1 MKPPQTVDEYLAAVP
16 EAPRLTLEKVRERL
30 RAALPAGATEGFS
43 YGMPAFK
50 LEGKAV
56 VAYAAF
62 KNHCSL
68 FPMSGAVFAK
78 LTEELRPY
86 KTSTGTLQYAIG
98 KPIPAA
104 LIKKIVKVRLAEL
117 QEKKQRGVR

>member
-1 MKPPQTVDEYLAAVP
+1 MKQAKTVDEYLADVP
-16 EAPRLTLEKVRERL
+16 DAARPTLDKVRQRL
-30 RAALPAGATEGFS
+30 RAALPQDATEGLS

-50 LEGKAV
+50 QNGKAL

-78 LTEELRPY
+78 LADELKPY
-86 KTSTGTLQYAIG
+86 KTSKGTLQFPMG
-98 KPIPAA
+98 NPLPAA
-104 LIKKIVKVRLAEL
+104 LIKKIVKTRLAEL
-117 QEKKQRGVR
+117 AAKK